1 MPLAKRREIP
11 LRVSDIMVKNVV
23 VAKEN
28 EKIREVAVKM
38 YENKV
43 GSVVVVDDEGKPIGI
58 VTERDMV
65 YVVARNLAPDT
76 PVWMVMTEKPVTINE
91 NALITEAMEK
101 MRELN
106 IKHLPVV
113 DSSGKLVGMLS
124 FRDIVDAASILMSL
138 SR

>member
-28 EKIREVAVKM
+28 ENIREVAVKM

-91 NALITEAMEK
+91 NALIIEAMEK

>member
-11 LRVSDIMVKNVV
+11 LRVSDIMIKNVV

-28 EKIREVAVKM
+28 DKIREVAAKM

-43 GSVVVVDDEGKPIGI
+43 GSVVVIDDDGKPIGI

-65 YVVARNLAPDT
+65 YVVARSLPQDT
-76 PVWMVMTEKPVTINE
+76 PVWMVMAEDPVTINE

-113 DSSGKLVGMLS
+113 DSSGKLVGMLA
-124 FRDIVDAASILMSL
+124 FRDIIDAASILVSL

>member
-91 NALITEAMEK
+91 NALIIEAMEK

>member
-43 GSVVVVDDEGKPIGI
+43 GSVVVVDEGKPIGI